1 VGSLGKRIWSEA
13 DPGKNM
19 RLYLKN
25 YVKQKMPGVMV
36 HVREYLPNIKPGVQN
51 SELSKNINK

>member
-1 VGSLGKRIWSEA
+1 
-13 DPGKNM
+13 M